1 MNRMGQVGS
10 KAVVL
15 VAVALLVALAWL
27 DLLDAQASRHTM
39 GVMME
44 SLAAFGIARVLNGVI
59 SVLQSVQLSIGVAS
73 VTVGEALDPLN
84 DLVEMYATLMKLS
97 IGSLIIQN
105 ILLEIV
111 STLFFKVLI
120 AVAGLLL
127 VVSVLLRG
135 LAASALPF
143 RLFVFSVF
151 LRFAVVLAVGCSSLV
166 DSFILE
172 QRLAEKVQHVDSF
185 SQQVDLADTES
196 RASAELRQ
204 SLNADLQAMQEREQH
219 LLADIETRHAA
230 IAEQELLVAEQQRA
244 LEAKRQ
250 SMDTLS
256 RLWASDPEYRA
267 LSQGLADLQMALS
280 RQVRERAAVEEELQ
294 ATRQAIDA
302 TRNALQGRTDGFLD
316 RLKNSFSGLSSFKA
330 RIDQLVGSFDN
341 IMEDLIYIMSA
352 FLFRTLLMPLVFLY
366 AFLKGFRLIWGVDL
380 RTALQRG
387 HAELRRE
394 LRPGG
399 REA

>member
-1 MNRMGQVGS
+1 MNRLRSGGQ

-15 VAVALLVALAWL
+15 VAVILLVALAWVEAL
-27 DLLDAQASRHTM
+27 DQRASAHM
-39 GVMME
+39 MNVMME
-44 SLAAFGIARVLNGVI
+44 SLAAFGIAKVLNGAI
-59 SVLQSVQLSIGVAS
+59 SVLQSVELSIGVAS

-97 IGSLIIQN
+97 VGSLVIQN

-120 AVAGLLL
+120 AVTGGLFAL
-127 VVSVLLRG
+127 SVLARG
-135 LAASALPF
+135 LARSVLTF
-143 RLFVFSVF
+143 RLFVFAVF
-151 LRFAVVLAVGCSSLV
+151 LRFVVVLAVGASSLV
-166 DSFILE
+166 DGFILE
-172 QRLAEKVQHVDSF
+172 QRLAEKVRHVDSF

-294 ATRQAIDA
+294 ATRQATDA

-316 RLKNSFSGLSSFKA
+316 RLKNSISGLSSFKA

-387 HAELRRE
+387 HAEMRRE

>member
-1 MNRMGQVGS
+1 AGTARSFWMGCMNRLRSGGQ

-15 VAVALLVALAWL
+15 VAVILLVALAWVEVL
-27 DLLDAQASRHTM
+27 DQRASAHM
-39 GVMME
+39 MNVMME

-151 LRFAVVLAVGCSSLV
+151 LRFAV
-166 DSFILE
+166 
-172 QRLAEKVQHVDSF
+172 
-185 SQQVDLADTES
+185 
-196 RASAELRQ
+196 
-204 SLNADLQAMQEREQH
+204 
-219 LLADIETRHAA
+219 
-230 IAEQELLVAEQQRA
+230 
-244 LEAKRQ
+244 
-250 SMDTLS
+250 
-256 RLWASDPEYRA
+256 
-267 LSQGLADLQMALS
+267 
-280 RQVRERAAVEEELQ
+280 
-294 ATRQAIDA
+294 
-302 TRNALQGRTDGFLD
+302 
-316 RLKNSFSGLSSFKA
+316 
-330 RIDQLVGSFDN
+330 
-341 IMEDLIYIMSA
+341 
-352 FLFRTLLMPLVFLY
+352 
-366 AFLKGFRLIWGVDL
+366 
-380 RTALQRG
+380 
-387 HAELRRE
+387 
-394 LRPGG
+394 
-399 REA
+399 

>member
-27 DLLDAQASRHTM
+27 DLLDAGASRHTM

-316 RLKNSFSGLSSFKA
+316 RLKNSISGLSSFKA